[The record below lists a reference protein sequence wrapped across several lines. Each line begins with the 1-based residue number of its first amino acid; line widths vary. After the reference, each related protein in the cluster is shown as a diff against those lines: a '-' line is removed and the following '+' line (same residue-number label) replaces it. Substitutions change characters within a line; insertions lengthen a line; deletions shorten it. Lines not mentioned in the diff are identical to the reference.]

1 MVTKIKH
8 TLSLISWALTK
19 HCRDLS
25 AAQKTSAWIKLQEI
39 SHKIFSSEASLQ
51 IKSHM
56 GKQGLFPAL
65 ALGQHSHLH
74 TPSSTMSQTPKAKLP
89 PATSLHWVRGTWLTV
104 VKVILEVGFQTWLCL
119 LLCFYLLK
127 RLLFTHAL
135 EKLSPSVWFSLW
147 LHHHLTCCNTL
158 PVNLYST
165 VGLPLSASLLSI
177 YLWCPRN
184 IGQNHPI
191 CWDLTFLSVLPCVS
205 FTISLTMWQGSKTL
219 GAEIGG

>member
-56 GKQGLFPAL
+56 AKQGLFPAL

-74 TPSSTMSQTPKAKLP
+74 TPSSTMSQTPKAKFP

-104 VKVILEVGFQTWLCL
+104 AKAILEVGFQTWLCL
-119 LLCFYLLK
+119 LLF
-127 RLLFTHAL
+127 LFTEEASVHTCSGEAQPICVVFSL
-135 EKLSPSVWFSLW
+135 VTSPSHLLQHITCKSL
-147 LHHHLTCCNTL
+147 
-158 PVNLYST
+158 
-165 VGLPLSASLLSI
+165 
-177 YLWCPRN
+177 
-184 IGQNHPI
+184 
-191 CWDLTFLSVLPCVS
+191 
-205 FTISLTMWQGSKTL
+205 
-219 GAEIGG
+219 